1 LCYSVFLFVSMCYSA
16 EVSFGTWFFGIM
28 CSILLYQQGKP
39 FYFPFAVS
47 QIQLIEGLRWI
58 DAVDE
63 RILSVLGKLALI
75 SQPVALFYEG
85 KKYSFVIPYLVI
97 QAINEL
103 LYGSRDLRFVVADDG
118 HFSWMWNFDY
128 ITSLPYWIGLS
139 IGAYFALKTELVVGL
154 LALFAYFYVNHR
166 QYSTFGSLWCVWS
179 NFMWVYYMLR

>member
-1 LCYSVFLFVSMCYSA
+1 MCYSA
-16 EVSFGTWFFGIM
+16 EVSFGTWFFGMM

-47 QIQLIEGLRWI
+47 QMQLIEGLRWI

-103 LYGSRDLRFVVADDG
+103 LYGSRDLRFIVAKDG

-128 ITSLPYWIGLS
+128 ITSPPYWIGLA
-139 IGAYFALKTELVVGL
+139 IGAYFALKTELVVSL
-154 LALFAYFYVNHR
+154 LALLAYFYANHR
-166 QYSTFGSLWCVWS
+166 QHGTFGSLWCVWS